1 MTHPAVSTAPL
12 LTLSRRHLLTLAAA
26 LCLSACASAP
36 PAPTPA
42 SKPKL
47 ALALGGGAAKGF
59 AHVGVIKL
67 LESHGIYPDI
77 VTGTSAGAVVGSL
90 YAAGYTGIQLQNM
103 AVALDPASIS
113 DLILG
118 ESGFV
123 KGEKLERYINQ
134 QVSQRPIEKLNRAFG
149 AVVTDLT
156 NGNRVVFRRG
166 NTGQAVRASAA
177 VPGVFE
183 PVLIQGRKYVD
194 GGVVSPVPVY
204 AAREMG
210 ADIVIAVDISTKP
223 SRKPGSGTLNTLDQT
238 LNIMGQKLG
247 EAELQRAT
255 VVIRPDISRIG
266 STDFAQKNQAIL
278 EGEKAA
284 QAALPAIRR
293 ALKL

>member
-1 MTHPAVSTAPL
+1 M
-12 LTLSRRHLLTLAAA
+12 
-26 LCLSACASAP
+26 
-36 PAPTPA
+36 
-42 SKPKL
+42 
-47 ALALGGGAAKGF
+47 
-59 AHVGVIKL
+59 
-67 LESHGIYPDI
+67 
-77 VTGTSAGAVVGSL
+77 
-90 YAAGYTGIQLQNM
+90 
-103 AVALDPASIS
+103 
-113 DLILG
+113 
-118 ESGFV
+118 

>member
-1 MTHPAVSTAPL
+1 MTHPAVTAAPL
-12 LTLSRRHLLTLAAA
+12 PTFSRRSLLTLAAA
-26 LCLSACASAP
+26 LCLSACASTP

-90 YAAGYTGIQLQNM
+90 YAAGYSGIQLQNM

-149 AVVTDLT
+149 AVVTDLA

-223 SRKPGSGTLNTLDQT
+223 SRTPGSGTLNTLDQT